1 MWRFLRLVLAFVL
14 AFFLTILIG
23 GALIAGMLTAGLAI
37 AGTQG
42 ADTKPLPEQGWL
54 KIPFSG
60 ELREHTAADQPSFSW
75 IEALFG
81 GPSEEV
87 PTLEEL
93 RVALQEA
100 TTNDKVQGIILEMGD
115 LSAQPAQIQQ
125 IGRWLATFKAQSK
138 KPIYAYG
145 DYFTE
150 STYYLASLADT
161 IVMYPQA
168 GASLEWNGL
177 ATQALFF
184 RRFLEKWGVKPRLFR
199 VGRYKSAAESFT
211 EEKYSDDNRAQL
223 TALLEDVWAVWVDSI
238 ARRRHVSPESL
249 RVWPDQYVFFSAEQ
263 AQAKG
268 LIDLRMPWQEWIQ
281 RFIPEGEEKPAFI
294 SVRQLISRRAKQG
307 TKDTEIALVYAEG
320 EIGPEA
326 DISAKELVP
335 VIEKL
340 AREDKVKA
348 VVLRVH
354 SPGGAVL
361 DSDKIAR
368 ALRKLREKKPL
379 VVSMGGVAA
388 SGGYYIS
395 AFAQKIVAE
404 PTTITG
410 SIGVIGLLFDV
421 RELLEKHIELRS
433 DRVKVGGKY
442 ADFMSP
448 YREALPEEVARL
460 QGEIETIYQEFLE
473 VVREGRRYPSREA
486 VHTIAQGRVWSG
498 ADALPI
504 GLVDTLGGIE
514 TAIAL
519 AARAAS
525 LTEYSLGV
533 YPKPQ
538 TFFERWLKEFNAV
551 ARSVVAVLTEPAKL
565 PERIQLRWADEVT
578 IY

>member
-1 MWRFLRLVLAFVL
+1 MWRFLRLVLAFIL

-23 GALIAGMLTAGLAI
+23 GALIAGMLTTGLTI
-37 AGTQG
+37 AGSRE
-42 ADTKPLPEQGWL
+42 ADTKPLPKKGWL
-54 KIPFSG
+54 KIAFSG
-60 ELREHTAADQPSFSW
+60 ELREHAAADQPSFSW
-75 IEALFG
+75 IEGLFG
-81 GPSEEV
+81 GPSEEA

-100 TTNDKVQGIILEMGD
+100 ATNEKVQGIILEMGD

-125 IGRWLATFKAQSK
+125 IGRWLAAFKAQSK

-211 EEKYSDDNRAQL
+211 EEKYSEDNRAQL
-223 TALLEDVWAVWVDSI
+223 AALLEDIWAVWVDSI
-238 ARRRHVSPESL
+238 ARRRHLSPESL

-268 LIDLRMPWQEWIQ
+268 LIDLRMPWQEWMG

-294 SVRQLISRRAKQG
+294 SVRQLLHAAKKKGSEEQV
-307 TKDTEIALVYAEG
+307 ALVYAEG
-320 EIGPEA
+320 EIGPE
-326 DISAKELVP
+326 SALSAEELVP

-340 AREDKVKA
+340 AREEKVKA

-368 ALRKLREKKPL
+368 ALRALREKKPL

-404 PTTITG
+404 PTTVTG

-421 RELLEKHIELRS
+421 RELLEKHVELRS

-460 QGEIETIYQEFLE
+460 QGEIESIYQEFLA
-473 VVREGRRYPSREA
+473 VVQEGRRYPSREA

-498 ADALPI
+498 TDALPI

-514 TAIAL
+514 TAIVL
-519 AARAAS
+519 AARAAA
-525 LTEYSLGV
+525 LEEYSVGV

-538 TFFERWLKEFNAV
+538 TFWERWLKEFNAV
-551 ARSVVAVLTEPAKL
+551 AHSMIAVLLKPANF
-565 PERIQLRWADEVT
+565 PDSIQLRWADEVK